1 MQGIIFNVLGEL
13 VEETWGMETWNS
25 LLEKVDPESQGA
37 YTAGM
42 QYPDNELLSLVAEL
56 SEVTKTPV
64 PDLVEAFGT
73 YLFPHLMRHCP
84 IEIADHSTVLDFLD
98 GLNDVIHAEVL
109 RVHPDAYVPHF
120 DIVRDGDDKMS
131 LVYHSKRGL
140 CPLCIGLFK
149 GAAGNFDSQLTID
162 HPQCKHKGDENCV
175 FDLAIQH

>member
-73 YLFPHLMRHCP
+73 YLFPHLMR
-84 IEIADHSTVLDFLD
+84 S
-98 GLNDVIHAEVL
+98 
-109 RVHPDAYVPHF
+109 
-120 DIVRDGDDKMS
+120 
-131 LVYHSKRGL
+131 
-140 CPLCIGLFK
+140 
-149 GAAGNFDSQLTID
+149 AAHTSSRN
-162 HPQCKHKGDENCV
+162 
-175 FDLAIQH
+175 